1 VVDNGSTDKTA
12 EIIRAWAVA
21 SGVRVKP
28 LSEPRSGKCRA
39 LNCALRAA
47 EGELLAFTDDD
58 CRLHSDHVNDLLRHS
73 ASDTALVLRGGRIE
87 LGDPTDLPFTI
98 NTSPTRTHWSLA
110 ENSARRSGI
119 AGLIN
124 GCNMTMRRALAERI
138 GPFNENFGP
147 GSRIGSG
154 EDTDYIFR
162 TYLDG
167 TTIEYVPDMT
177 VFHHHGRKT
186 VAAGYALWRMY
197 MIGSGAVYSK
207 YILRNPN
214 LCRQLYWDI
223 KNAVKETITGTNTF
237 LPEIGFSYRDKV
249 AYSIRGAFR
258 YIIKCGIPD
267 KAKRLG
273 SALQSRAG
281 ELILMTILVAG
292 FLAACAFA
300 YYFTGSQ

>member
-1 VVDNGSTDKTA
+1 VKLSVIIATRNRADAIAACLDSVAASLANASPLDAEILVVDNGSTDKTA

-21 SGVRVKP
+21 SGLRVKP
-28 LSEPRSGKCRA
+28 LSEPRTGKCRA

-147 GSRIGSG
+147 GSPIGSG
-154 EDTDYIFR
+154 EDTDY
-162 TYLDG
+162 TD
-167 TTIEYVPDMT
+167 
-177 VFHHHGRKT
+177 
-186 VAAGYALWRMY
+186 
-197 MIGSGAVYSK
+197 
-207 YILRNPN
+207 ILR
-214 LCRQLYWDI
+214 LI
-223 KNAVKETITGTNTF
+223 A
-237 LPEIGFSYRDKV
+237 
-249 AYSIRGAFR
+249 
-258 YIIKCGIPD
+258 
-267 KAKRLG
+267 RL
-273 SALQSRAG
+273 RAPP
-281 ELILMTILVAG
+281 AP
-292 FLAACAFA
+292 A
-300 YYFTGSQ
+300 